1 MPTGFWNENTKAEMT
16 DQTYRS
22 DRISAPGVGRAQTS
36 VRSHSWFEKVQPWT
50 VGRAVRLNP
59 TYTTKSSKAHNLVKP
74 GSSSHGESVWGETMV
89 RITKGL
95 WWEFSYTAI
104 PTRSSTPHQKVINNL
119 CSVKTE
125 GQPAPPATHAHHV
138 ALKCQ
143 LWMLN
148 ETLPILE
155 DSSLQIWSCKDKEG
169 LQNGNSVEN
178 ARPSTRE
185 ATHSGFKYF
194 SHNFWSCS

>member
-1 MPTGFWNENTKAEMT
+1 MT

-22 DRISAPGVGRAQTS
+22 DRISAPGVGWAQTS
-36 VRSHSWFEKVQPWT
+36 VKSHSWFEKVQPWT

-89 RITKGL
+89 RIIKGL

-125 GQPAPPATHAHHV
+125 GHPPHARTSRSSEMPALNAKWNSSHPVRLFSPDSKLQRQGRATEWQQRRKRQAFHEWGNPLRFQILQSQFLVLFLSRQPSIKNV
-138 ALKCQ
+138 
-143 LWMLN
+143 
-148 ETLPILE
+148 
-155 DSSLQIWSCKDKEG
+155 
-169 LQNGNSVEN
+169 
-178 ARPSTRE
+178 
-185 ATHSGFKYF
+185 
-194 SHNFWSCS
+194 